1 VSGTVDAL
9 SLPPERAIAFFRQKV
24 NMPTRAWDDLRHGAH
39 ARAWSVAGVQ
49 AQDMLTDIRAAMD
62 KAIAQGTTLEEFR
75 RDINPLLGRLGWAD
89 RGPGYVAWRTRVVYE
104 TNMRTAYA
112 AGRYAEM
119 TDPDVLAARP
129 FWRYRHSG
137 KKDFRQLHKDWDGK
151 VIPASDDFWKT
162 HFPPNG
168 WGCGCYVQSLG
179 PRDLARLGMDGPD
192 QAPSSGGRPWTDPRT
207 NEKHVVPAGID
218 PGWDYS
224 VGRSWLNG
232 TMPPE
237 LAEQLRPATAIAER
251 QVPANLAPLPPVRPA
266 DPSLILPDGL
276 PDEDYAR
283 AFLEPLGA
291 TLDRAAVLRDVQGT
305 RIVVGRDLFTA
316 ADGSLKIRKRGRHRF
331 MRLLALA
338 LLDPDEIWLD
348 WALIGGE
355 AVLRR
360 RYLRRFALGRE
371 GNAMTAFEWT
381 PAGWYGVT
389 SYNTKATSVEAQRT
403 GVLLYRRRDEE

>member
-1 VSGTVDAL
+1 MSGTLDAL
-9 SLPPERAIAFFRQKV
+9 SLPPERALAFFRQKV
-24 NMPTRAWDDLRHGAH
+24 NTPTRAWDDLRHGAH

-49 AQDMLTDIRAAMD
+49 AQDMLGDIRAAMD
-62 KAIAQGTTLEEFR
+62 KALAQGGTLAEFR
-75 RDINPLLGRLGWAD
+75 RDMTPLLGRLGWED
-89 RGPGYVAWRTRVVYE
+89 RGAKYVAWRTRVIYE
-104 TNMRTAYA
+104 TNLRTAYA

-119 TDPDVLAARP
+119 TQPDVLAARP

-179 PRDLARLGMDGPD
+179 PRDLRRLGMDGPD
-192 QAPSSGGRPWTDPRT
+192 EAPQTGTRPVRDPRT
-207 NEKHVVPAGID
+207 GEMHQVPAGID

-224 VGRSWLNG
+224 VGRSWLSG
-232 TMPPE
+232 TVPPE
-237 LAEQLRPATAIAER
+237 LAQPLRPAAAIAER
-251 QVPANLAPLPPVRPA
+251 QVPASLPAMPRVRPA
-266 DPSLILPDGL
+266 DPGLILPDGL

-305 RIVVGRDLFTA
+305 RVVVGRDLFTT
-316 ADGSLKIRKRGRHRF
+316 ADGTLKIRKRGRHRF
-331 MRLLALA
+331 MRLLAMA
-338 LLDPDEIWLD
+338 MLDPDEIWMD

-360 RYLRRFALGRE
+360 RYLRRFGLGRE
-371 GNAMTAFEWT
+371 GNALSVMEWT
-381 PAGWYGVT
+381 AAGWHGVT
-389 SYNTKATSVEAQRT
+389 SYNTKATTAEAQRT
-403 GVLLYRRRDEE
+403 GVLLYRRRDDE